1 MPRGRPPGVRR
12 SAVDAQVPEQKPASV
27 LEHQPASRRADETRR
42 ERRRR
47 DDGDLD
53 RMASMKLAI
62 PRDKQEQAQREGK
75 VLRWIMDGRMADA
88 HSNDW
93 DRVDGVEPIQANPMS
108 GTDERLVLCS
118 KYADWHDTD
127 LRRDERTIDERE
139 QRALS
144 GHIDDQ
150 GGSSA
155 GLVVPKGQTNR
166 VTTQRGL

>member
-1 MPRGRPPGVRR
+1 MPRGIRR
-12 SAVDAQVPEQKPASV
+12 SAPEAQVPEQKPASV
-27 LEHQPASRRADETRR
+27 LEHQPVSRRADETRR

-53 RMASMKLAI
+53 RMASLKLAI

-118 KYADWHDTD
+118 KFSDWHDTD
-127 LRRDERTIDERE
+127 QQRDERVIDERE
-139 QRALS
+139 QQLMS
-144 GHIDDQ
+144 GRVDE
-150 GGSSA
+150 GSRSSA